1 MANEE
6 KMDFA
11 AEFPEGSEETLN
23 TETPVEGTEAA
34 DATERATYTLADGTE
49 GSRAAFIRE
58 QFLNENLSRKEIA
71 EKFGFAYRVVYSAT
85 VNMTNASEATQRGR
99 TSTASTVTVTVDGN
113 KLVTVKDGVTYV
125 DGEKLEDGAVL
136 GETKEVDRNTWIKEK
151 VESGTG
157 RGDIAKLLDL
167 SYGVIYGITKEQDG
181 TRSRIMV
188 SLEDGTEVSRSEYI
202 RMQFAAGVSR
212 GDIAKALDVPYS
224 VVWQA
229 TKTEKT
235 DADRFEEAVE
245 VLKTFTD
252 KVENADLFGQVLA
265 ALATI
270 TIKATDDTAEAE
282 AAEAAEAA
290 ENKAE

>member
-23 TETPVEGTEAA
+23 TETPVEGAE
-34 DATERATYTLADGTE
+34 DATEHATYTLADGTQ

-113 KLVTVKDGVTYV
+113 QLVTVVDGVTYV
-125 DGEKLEDGAVL
+125 DGEKLAEGTVL
-136 GETKEVDRNTWIKEK
+136 GETKTVDRNTWIKEK
-151 VESGTG
+151 VEAGIS
-157 RGDIAKLLDL
+157 RGDIAKMLDL

-188 SLEDGTEVSRSEYI
+188 KLDDGTEVSRSEYI
-202 RMQFAAGVSR
+202 RMQFAAGVTR
-212 GDIAKALDVPYS
+212 GDIAKKLDVPYS

-235 DADRFEEAVE
+235 DADKFEEAVE
-245 VLKTFTD
+245 VLKTFAD
-252 KVENADLFGQVLA
+252 KVEQADLFNQVIA
-265 ALATI
+265 ALATM
-270 TIKATDDTAEAE
+270 TVKVEEEPTADAP
-282 AAEAAEAA
+282 AAE
-290 ENKAE
+290 